1 MSAKASP
8 FDLSG
13 RRALVTGSSRGLGL
27 AIARALGEAGAS
39 LILNARDSVALG
51 AAAADLAAEGLA
63 VSAVA
68 FDVTSRDSID
78 DAIAHIE
85 GEIGPIDILVNNA
98 GMQFRAALDAFPP
111 EKFDQVIQTN
121 VTSVFNVSQAVAQH
135 MIGRRSGKIINI
147 CSLMSALSRPSIAPY
162 AASKAAVANLTRG
175 MAVDWA
181 KHGLNINGIAPGYF
195 ATELN
200 AALLAEVQHL
210 DRNAHADGPLGA
222 TRGTGRCRRVP
233 RLRGRSLRQRT
244 HSLCRRRLHCD
255 RLIRWATRESSGHCR
270 RRSSARPRGRK
281 SHRGRFRS
289 CRCRHDCHG
298 R

>member
-27 AIARALGEAGAS
+27 AIARALGEAGAP

-135 MIGRRSGKIINI
+135 MIGRRSGKIINM
-147 CSLMSALSRPSIAPY
+147 SGTFGVTGGAEFTHMSAAKAGLIGFTRALAREVGHDGINVNCIAPAIIRTDLY
-162 AASKAAVANLTRG
+162 NFMPDDVRDAIVGA
-175 MAVDWA
+175 
-181 KHGLNINGIAPGYF
+181 Y
-195 ATELN
+195 
-200 AALLAEVQHL
+200 
-210 DRNAHADGPLGA
+210 PLGRVGEVADVVA
-222 TRGTGRCRRVP
+222 TALFLATDDGSFFTG
-233 RLRGRSLRQRT
+233 QT
-244 HSLCRRRLHCD
+244 LCPAGGD
-255 RLIRWATRESSGHCR
+255 VMV
-270 RRSSARPRGRK
+270 
-281 SHRGRFRS
+281 
-289 CRCRHDCHG
+289 
-298 R
+298 